1 METPPPYKR
10 PEPKVVGGASSEKK
24 AAVAREIQDYFT
36 NNRDQVRADKLEK
49 LKMVEYPK
57 KDFERAAIKDINA
70 LLNDILVEVS
80 AEPFDIP
87 EDNIYVLPES
97 AYQEMGGSKRESG
110 HVGHDKQY
118 IAINAEATDHPYS
131 RISVTLHEM
140 VHLKGFVSAE
150 ATEDQDALRR
160 IGLQAHSS
168 ITQSEKAKRKFRHLT
183 GLNEAVV
190 AELEKRLTPTI
201 IARNPFLK
209 AEQEKNNSAENQA
222 LREKVAT
229 ENELPLDE
237 IVYARELGPESR
249 EYLTY
254 SYRKQR
260 EVLDYILDS
269 IQQFSPETFPS
280 KDDAFLLFLQGHFKG
295 DLLPMARAIK
305 NTFGVDALRVI
316 GMMSAKDGESCQQV
330 LEYLKRHGGHKRK
343 KTS

>member
-1 METPPPYKR
+1 MEVPSFYKR
-10 PEPKVVGGASSEKK
+10 PELKVVGGASSEKK
-24 AAVAREIQDYFT
+24 AAVAHEIQDHFS
-36 NNRDQVRADKLEK
+36 NNRDKVRADALEK
-49 LKMVEYPK
+49 LKMIEYPK

-70 LLNDILVEVS
+70 VLNDILVEVG

-87 EDNIYVLPES
+87 EENIYILPES
-97 AYQEMGGSKRESG
+97 AYQEMGGNKRESG

-118 IAINAEATDHPYS
+118 IAINGETTDHPYS

-150 ATEDQDALRR
+150 ATGDKDALRR
-160 IGLQAHSS
+160 IGLQTQSS
-168 ITQSEKAKRKFRHLT
+168 ISQAAAAKRNFRHFT

-209 AEQEKNNSAENQA
+209 AEREKNGSAENQA
-222 LREKVAT
+222 LREKIAT
-229 ENELPLDE
+229 ENELPIDE
-237 IVYARELGPESR
+237 IVYARALGPESR

-269 IQQFSPETFPS
+269 IQQASPETFPS
-280 KDDAFLLFLQGHFKG
+280 RDEVFLLFLQGHFKG

-316 GMMSAKDGESCQQV
+316 GMMNAKDGESCQQV
-330 LEYLKRHGGHKRK
+330 LEYLKRKGGHLRK
-343 KTS
+343 PS